1 MSLEHVLELSVEGA
15 RAPVATSK
23 LRDEP
28 RASAIG
34 LWLWLP
40 IWHLG
45 ADSTRRLAEEKASRT
60 SPWLM

>member
-40 IWHLG
+40 I
-45 ADSTRRLAEEKASRT
+45 
-60 SPWLM
+60 